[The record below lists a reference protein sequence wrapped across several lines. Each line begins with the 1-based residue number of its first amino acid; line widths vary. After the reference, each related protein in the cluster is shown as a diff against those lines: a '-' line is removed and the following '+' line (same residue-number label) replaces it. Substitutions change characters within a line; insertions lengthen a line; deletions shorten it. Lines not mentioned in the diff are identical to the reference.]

1 MSTNETGMS
10 IELLGPLQVRINHT
24 PIMPRAAKPRQVLAV
39 LALNAGRVV
48 TVPTLIEELWGDQP
62 PPSAQTTLQTYI
74 LELRKRISHA
84 LGPGQDPKWV
94 LRTGHNGY
102 LLDPQGGQPGASGGT
117 APAGWP
123 GASGETAPVGWPGG
137 SGGMVPP
144 GWNDVEEFG
153 RLAQA
158 GRTAA
163 ESSDYRGATDKLGRA
178 LALWRGAALVD
189 VRKGRVLELEAMALE
204 ESRLSVLSRRIDAD
218 LALGRHAD
226 MLGELTAL
234 AARYPLD
241 ECFSAQLITAL
252 YRTGHTARALQVFQR
267 LRSAL
272 VEELGIEPSPQLQRL
287 QRAILSRDPS
297 LDVAAPPHGEHH
309 LRHAIARGA

>member
-74 LELRKRISHA
+74 LELRKRIGQA

-102 LLDPQGGQPGASGGT
+102 LLDPQGGQPGGSGGT
-117 APAGWP
+117 AP
-123 GASGETAPVGWPGG
+123 SGWPGG
-137 SGGMVPP
+137 AGGTAVPGRPGGFGGTAPP
-144 GWNDVEEFG
+144 GWNDVDEFG

-163 ESSDYRGATDKLGRA
+163 ESGDHRGATDKLGRA

>member
-24 PIMPRAAKPRQVLAV
+24 PVMPRAAKPRQVLAV

-62 PPSAQTTLQTYI
+62 PPSAHTTLQTYI
-74 LELRKRISHA
+74 LELRKRIGQA
-84 LGPGQDPKWV
+84 LGPGHDPKWV

-102 LLDPQGGQPGASGGT
+102 LLDPQLGQPGGT
-117 APAGWP
+117 ATPL
-123 GASGETAPVGWPGG
+123 
-137 SGGMVPP
+137 
-144 GWNDVEEFG
+144 WNDVEEFG

-158 GRTAA
+158 GRTAV
-163 ESSDYRGATDKLGRA
+163 ESGDYRGATEKLGRA

-226 MLGELTAL
+226 MLGELSAL

-267 LRSAL
+267 LRSSL

-297 LDVAAPPHGEHH
+297 LDIATPPHGEHH